1 MRIVHLSD
9 LGQPGVNI
17 PRPPPLLVPSKVGVN
32 VYQGGYPSGEG
43 YWGGDVLP
51 VEGAEVTV
59 TVLSLS
65 PAEAKLMSR
74 YEGEIVGIGD
84 EPLVVKATTP
94 KGGYVEIPL
103 PVPPGTNVDIAVTY
117 QGETQHRKINTA
129 VSSGD
134 ALVEFHFDVAKG
146 GKIPA
151 LAIAIPGLIV
161 AALVGYW
168 LYRGR

>member
-1 MRIVHLSD
+1 MRIVHMSD

-43 YWGGDVLP
+43 YWGGDALP
-51 VEGAEVTV
+51 VEGAEIVVTV
-59 TVLSLS
+59 VSLS
-65 PAEAKLMSR
+65 AAEGKLLSR
-74 YEGEIVGIGD
+74 YEGNIVGIGD
-84 EPLVVKATTP
+84 ESIVVKATTP

-103 PVPPGTNVDIAVTY
+103 PVPPGTTVDVAATY
-117 QGETQHRKINTA
+117 QGETQHRKTLTA

-134 ALVEFHFDVAKG
+134 ALVEFHFDVSKG
-146 GKIPA
+146 PKIPA
-151 LAIAIPGLIV
+151 LAIAIPAIIV
-161 AALVGYW
+161 VALVGYW